1 MLCKRIPYGL
11 KTGCAVVIAVV
22 SVTNSAGAGG
32 QREISGV
39 MNTDPLTLCFAPGTS
54 QEFVEESY
62 ERVAEVARLNSLLS
76 PLATKY
82 QLDGWW
88 TATATDGGGISRGE
102 PITLTW
108 SVVPDGMSIPGSA
121 WVGDATA
128 PSNLR
133 AFLTG
138 IYGNEAT
145 WLALFQQ
152 VFDRWGELTGITY
165 IYEPNDDSGSWT
177 NAAGS
182 IGVRGDIRISGHAI
196 DGNYGILAYNFYPS
210 TGDMVIDTSDSFY
223 NDTSSNSLKFRNTVA
238 HEHGHGL
245 GLGHTCPMNQ
255 SKLMEPMLTTAFDGP
270 QHDDILGSNR
280 RYGDRFE
287 YNETSGAS
295 KSLGAIGSLTNSN
308 LSLDGNTDLDFF
320 SFAADPGSD
329 LDLTLTPVGTT
340 YLTGPQVGQ
349 CDTGSSYNSLTIQ
362 DLAVRVL
369 DTNGSSE
376 LASADDYG
384 VGGSESLSAVE
395 LAGGGT
401 YYVEVSGD
409 SSDEAQM
416 YELSLTV
423 SSSEQLFSDGF
434 ESNSTTSWSSS
445 VP

>member
-1 MLCKRIPYGL
+1 M
-11 KTGCAVVIAVV
+11 
-22 SVTNSAGAGG
+22 
-32 QREISGV
+32 
-39 MNTDPLTLCFAPGTS
+39 
-54 QEFVEESY
+54 
-62 ERVAEVARLNSLLS
+62 
-76 PLATKY
+76 
-82 QLDGWW
+82 
-88 TATATDGGGISRGE
+88 
-102 PITLTW
+102 
-108 SVVPDGMSIPGSA
+108 
-121 WVGDATA
+121 
-128 PSNLR
+128 
-133 AFLTG
+133 
-138 IYGNEAT
+138 
-145 WLALFQQ
+145 
-152 VFDRWGELTGITY
+152 ELTGITY